1 MSDKYTNRLIHETSP
16 YLLQHAHNP
25 VDWHPWNNEALEKA
39 KNEDKLLLISIGYS
53 ACHWCHVMEHES
65 FENAEVAAVMNQNFV
80 CIKVDR
86 EERPDVD
93 QVYMD
98 AVQLMTGQGGW
109 PLNCFA
115 LPDGRPVYGGTY
127 FRKTDWIRIL
137 KQMAALFTNEPEK
150 LLKQANMV
158 QEGVISQETAQV
170 KDERANLSAAY
181 LKSGLLKM
189 AEGFDHQNGGFNGA
203 PKFPMPSVL
212 EYLLAFIKMNDEPT
226 FQHHFHLTLEKMALG
241 GIYDHAGGGFSRYS
255 VDAQWHVPH
264 FEKMLYDNAQL
275 ISIYSK
281 AYGLNQN
288 EHYKRVVY
296 ETLWFIHRELTSPD
310 GAFYAALDADSEG
323 VEGKYYVWTAD
334 ELKYHLGEN
343 YPILAEYY
351 SVTEEGNW
359 EKGVNVLRS
368 VATAEQFTLAKKISL
383 NDFLSLLEMTE
394 SKLLSERWERTHPG
408 LDDKIITSW
417 NALMLKGY
425 LDAYTAF
432 HQDSLLDSALRSAHF
447 IKDNLLGKDGSL
459 YRSYKN
465 GTARINGFL
474 DDYSFTISAFI
485 ALYQV
490 TFDEVWL
497 NQALQFT
504 EHVMQN
510 FQDPESDF
518 FFYTS
523 AKDQP
528 LAFRKKEMGDNVI
541 PSSNS
546 VMAENLMKLSVYFNR
561 TGFFDKSLK
570 MIRNMAYEVNSYG
583 RFYSNWGRIL
593 AESSIPQKEIVITG
607 PDAIFYAQSLKKQ
620 FTRSAVYAVSTNQS
634 TLPIFEGRFV
644 EGETMIY
651 ICENNTCKLPVNNID
666 DALRI
671 INQEESSS
679 PLVE

>member
-65 FENAEVAAVMNQNFV
+65 FENEGVAALMNQNFV

-127 FRKTDWIRIL
+127 FRKTDWL
-137 KQMAALFTNEPEK
+137 N
-150 LLKQANMV
+150 LLKQLTTLYANEREKLIKQANLV
-158 QEGVISQETAQV
+158 QEGVISQENAQV
-170 KDERANLSAAY
+170 KDERANFSTDY

-189 AEGFDHQNGGFNGA
+189 AEGFDQQNGGFNGA

-212 EYLLAFIKMNDEPT
+212 EYLLAFIKINDEPSI
-226 FQHHFHLTLEKMALG
+226 QHHFHLTLEKMALG

-264 FEKMLYDNAQL
+264 FEKMLYDNSQL

-296 ETLWFIHRELTSPD
+296 ETLWFIHRELTSPE
-310 GAFYAALDADSEG
+310 GAFYAALDADSDG

-368 VATAEQFTLAKKISL
+368 VASAEQFTLNKKVPL
-383 NDFLSLLEMTE
+383 NDLLSLLEMTE
-394 SKLLSERWERTHPG
+394 SKLLSERGERTLPG

-425 LDAYTAF
+425 LDAYAAF
-432 HQDSLLDSALRSAHF
+432 QQESLLNNAIRSALF
-447 IKDNLLGKDGSL
+447 IKENLLGPAGNIF
-459 YRSYKN
+459 RSYKN
-465 GTARINGFL
+465 GTAKINGFL

-485 ALYQV
+485 ELYQV
-490 TFDEVWL
+490 IFEEEWL
-497 NQALQFT
+497 ELAYQLTA
-504 EHVMQN
+504 HVMQN
-510 FQDPESDF
+510 FQDPKSDF
-518 FFYTS
+518 FFFTS

-528 LAFRKKEMGDNVI
+528 LAVRKKEMGDNVI

-546 VMAENLMKLSVYFNR
+546 VMAENLLKLSIFFNQPDYSEK
-561 TGFFDKSLK
+561 GLK
-570 MIRNMAYEVNSYG
+570 MIRNMAYEVNTYG

-593 AESSIPQKEIVITG
+593 IESTTPQKEIVITG
-607 PDAIFYAQSLKKQ
+607 PDAISNAQNIKKQ
-620 FTRSAVYAVSTNQS
+620 FKRSAMYAAKNHQS
-634 TLPIFEGRFV
+634 TLPIFEGRFI

-651 ICENNTCKLPVNNID
+651 ICENNTCKLPVKNID
-666 DALRI
+666 DALRMLI
-671 INQEESSS
+671 Q
-679 PLVE
+679 